1 MTAPRR
7 DSDLVRPYVVTGG
20 RAHARIPFDLVSLVV
35 AAGDTPPRGMDPGT
49 GPEKRRLMAL
59 CRGGALSVAEIAAH
73 LALPVGVTKVLLS
86 DLTDSGH
93 IITRSPAPPTD
104 RPDIQLLQE
113 VLDGLRA
120 LV

>member
-1 MTAPRR
+1 M
-7 DSDLVRPYVVTGG
+7 RPYVVTGG
-20 RAHARIPFDLVSLVV
+20 RAHSRISFDLVSLVITV
-35 AAGDTPPRGMDPGT
+35 DDKPSGGPEAGLS
-49 GPEKRRLMAL
+49 PEKRSLLAL

-73 LALPVGVTKVLLS
+73 LALPVAVTKVLIG

-93 IITRSPAPPTD
+93 IVTRAPASPAT